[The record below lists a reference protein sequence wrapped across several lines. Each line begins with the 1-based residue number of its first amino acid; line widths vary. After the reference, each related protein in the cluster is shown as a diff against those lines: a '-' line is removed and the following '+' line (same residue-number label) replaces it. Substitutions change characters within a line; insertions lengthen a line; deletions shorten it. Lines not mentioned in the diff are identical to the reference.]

1 LKRSYTKLLNTM
13 SSFSAFN
20 TSTVTIESSGTTSS
34 ARDLNG
40 LGNLVALVTPS
51 ALTGTSFTFQASV
64 DGTTY
69 NNVYNEGTQY
79 SVTVAA
85 SRYVALDPAV
95 FAGAQYVKVVSGSSE
110 AAERTITLVSVS
122 VTT

>member
-1 LKRSYTKLLNTM
+1 M

-51 ALTGTSFTFQASV
+51 TLTGTSFTFQASV
-64 DGTTY
+64 DGSTY

-95 FAGAQYVKVVSGSSE
+95 FAGAQYVKVVSGSTE